1 MITVFSGTGNSKA
14 VANMLAKQLNDSIVP
29 LTDALSLQREYFLRE
44 NEPLGFVFPVYSWG
58 PPEIVLR
65 LVASLRLTSKPS
77 YVYFVCTCGDD
88 TGKTA
93 DIFCK
98 AVAAR
103 GWKCEA
109 GFSVTMPNT
118 YVCLPGFD
126 VDSEE
131 MQKRKIIG
139 TSKRLIDLAERIK
152 ARKKGFDC
160 NEGAMPR
167 LKSYGIRPL
176 FNQFLVNAKHFWV
189 NEDCIS
195 CGKCIRV
202 CPTKNIKWKDGR
214 PSWGE
219 DCTMCLACYHLC
231 PKHAIQYGGQTK
243 KKGQY
248 KFPF

>member
-29 LTDALSLQREYFLRE
+29 LTDVLSLQREYLLKE
-44 NEPLGFVFPVYSWG
+44 DEPLGFVFPVYSWG
-58 PPEIVLR
+58 PPELVLR
-65 LVASLRLTSKPS
+65 LVASLKLTNKPS

-109 GFSVTMPNT
+109 GFSVIMPNT

-126 VDSEE
+126 VDSVDV
-131 MQKRKIIG
+131 QKRKIMG
-139 TSKRLIDLAERIK
+139 AAKRLIDLAERIK
-152 ARKKGFDC
+152 ERQKGFDC

-167 LKSYGIRPL
+167 LKSYAVRPL
-176 FNQFLVNAKHFWV
+176 FNRYLVDAKRFWV

-195 CGKCIRV
+195 CGKCIRA
-202 CPTKNIKWKDGR
+202 CPTRNIKWKDGR

-231 PKHAIQYGGQTK
+231 PKHAIHYGGQTK